1 MKIAQEKNTPL
12 MEQYFTIKTQYPDS
26 LLFFQVGDFYELFFQ
41 DAKTASSFLAIALT
55 KRGKNKGEDIPLCGV
70 PVHALNHYLLKLIKG
85 GFKVAICDQLTK
97 PQPGTVVQRGVTKVL
112 TPGTLTDSL
121 MLDEK
126 SASYLLSFFPGQ
138 KQWGLVFSELLT
150 AQLFAVSL
158 PADSFRMIDTELV
171 RFSPDEIIL
180 PNDHPSNLNNYFK
193 QQGFCTSIINTSV
206 MHPSIKQQDAT
217 KTNTA
222 CHPEACFCHPE
233 LDSGSISA
241 SPSSNATIWI
251 ENQFAPSTLKR
262 LEFQQDILQSLQ
274 VLYFYLKR
282 NQEKAL
288 DQFKSIQFYEPEDYL
303 ILDGATQRN
312 LELIKNNQDG
322 GRNHTL
328 FHVLDQAKTPMGSR
342 TIKKWIQR
350 PLVTK
355 SSILQRQEVVT
366 FLCQQIDVMKKLE
379 ELLGS
384 LADLERI
391 IGRIALN
398 RAQINDYIALKESL
412 KITPFIKE
420 LLQHQYSPQRDPQ
433 QNCVQLCKSIVDKI
447 SDFSALIDLLQA
459 SINDDATTNNVSI
472 GIIKKGFD
480 LELDRLRDLVLNGK
494 QEVLKLE
501 QKEETETGI
510 SSLKIS
516 YNQITGYY
524 IEITNPNLSKIP
536 TTYIEIQKLVNRK
549 RFTTPELK
557 ALEAELFKAEN
568 EIDQVQT
575 AVFDRVKKEVESYL
589 SPLRQAAQALSYLDG
604 LFGLANSSYQNN
616 YVKPEFN
623 DSNNI
628 IIKDGKHPVIEQVL
642 GSSFIPNDTNL
653 IDQES
658 LWIITGPN
666 MGGKSTYL
674 RQVAQ
679 IAIMAQCGAFV
690 PASNAS
696 LPILDR
702 IFTRI
707 GSGDNLAQ
715 GKSTFLIEMEETAT
729 ICTQAT
735 KNSLVILD
743 EVGRGTS
750 TFDGIA
756 LAQAIVEY
764 ISQKIK
770 ARCLF
775 ATHYHELTKLSENFS
790 SIANYNMACQKNSN
804 NIIFLH
810 KILKGAANG
819 SFGIDVAKLAQLPE
833 EIINRAS
840 IILKTLE
847 RHNFTHTTLS
857 TERLQDLTRIP
868 LSQSARPE
876 PVEGCEFI
884 NNIQPASYLNDKNTA
899 ILNQL
904 KDIDLD
910 SISPRQALDLLHDMK
925 QKIQPTD
932 NI

>member
-12 MEQYFTIKTQYPDS
+12 MEQYLSIKAQYPDS

-70 PVHALNHYLLKLIKG
+70 PIHALNHYLIKLIKG

-97 PQPGTVVQRGVTKVL
+97 PQPGTVVPRGVTKVL

-126 SASYLLSFFPGQ
+126 SASYLLSFYPGQ

-158 PADSFRMIDTELV
+158 PAYSFRMIDTELV

-180 PNDHPSNLNNYFK
+180 PYNHPSNLISYFR
-193 QQGFCTSIINTSV
+193 QQGFCISVIQPDTNNANT
-206 MHPSIKQQDAT
+206 
-217 KTNTA
+217 
-222 CHPEACFCHPE
+222 
-233 LDSGSISA
+233 
-241 SPSSNATIWI
+241 WI
-251 ENQFAPSTLKR
+251 ENQFAPSTLKK
-262 LEFQQDILQSLQ
+262 LEIQQDILQSLQ

-303 ILDGATQRN
+303 ILDGATQKN
-312 LELIKNNQDG
+312 LELIKNNHDG

-355 SSILQRQEVVT
+355 SGILQRQEFVT

-379 ELLGS
+379 ELLS
-384 LADLERI
+384 SIADLERI

-398 RAQINDYIALKESL
+398 RAHINDYIALKESL
-412 KITPFIKE
+412 KITPFIKKI
-420 LLQHQYSPQRDPQ
+420 LQHPFNSQLNSQ
-433 QNCVQLCKSIVDKI
+433 QSCAQLCKSIVDKI

-459 SINDDATTNNVSI
+459 SINDDSSTNSSSI

-501 QKEETETGI
+501 QKEATETGI

-536 TTYIEIQKLVNRK
+536 TTYIELQKLVNRK

-557 ALEAELFKAEN
+557 ALETELFKAEN
-568 EIDQVQT
+568 EIDHVQA

-589 SPLRQAAQALSYLDG
+589 TPLRLTAQAISYLDG
-604 LFGLANSSYQNN
+604 LFGLAMASYQNN

-623 DSNNI
+623 DNNNI
-628 IIKDGKHPVIEQVL
+628 VIKDGKHPVIEQVL
-642 GSSFIPNDTNL
+642 GSNFIPNDTNL

-690 PASNAS
+690 PASSAS

-790 SIANYNMACQKNSN
+790 GIANYNMACQKNTNS
-804 NIIFLH
+804 IIFLH
-810 KILKGAANG
+810 KISKGAANG

-847 RHNFTHTTLS
+847 SHNFTHDFTHATFKI
-857 TERLQDLTRIP
+857 R
-868 LSQSARPE
+868 
-876 PVEGCEFI
+876 
-884 NNIQPASYLNDKNTA
+884 PASYDKNFA

-910 SISPRQALDLLHDMK
+910 NTSPRQALDLLNEIK
-925 QKIQPTD
+925 QKIQHSD
-932 NI
+932 NL

>member
-1 MKIAQEKNTPL
+1 M
-12 MEQYFTIKTQYPDS
+12 
-26 LLFFQVGDFYELFFQ
+26 
-41 DAKTASSFLAIALT
+41 
-55 KRGKNKGEDIPLCGV
+55 
-70 PVHALNHYLLKLIKG
+70 
-85 GFKVAICDQLTK
+85 
-97 PQPGTVVQRGVTKVL
+97 
-112 TPGTLTDSL
+112 
-121 MLDEK
+121 
-126 SASYLLSFFPGQ
+126 
-138 KQWGLVFSELLT
+138 
-150 AQLFAVSL
+150 
-158 PADSFRMIDTELV
+158 
-171 RFSPDEIIL
+171 
-180 PNDHPSNLNNYFK
+180 
-193 QQGFCTSIINTSV
+193 
-206 MHPSIKQQDAT
+206 
-217 KTNTA
+217 
-222 CHPEACFCHPE
+222 
-233 LDSGSISA
+233 
-241 SPSSNATIWI
+241 
-251 ENQFAPSTLKR
+251 
-262 LEFQQDILQSLQ
+262 QSLSPCD
-274 VLYFYLKR
+274 LR
-282 NQEKAL
+282 I
-288 DQFKSIQFYEPEDYL
+288 DQFKTIQFYEPEDYL

-322 GRNHTL
+322 GRSHTL
-328 FHVLDQAKTPMGSR
+328 FHVLDKAKTPMGSR

-350 PLVTK
+350 PLVQK
-355 SSILQRQEVVT
+355 SSILQRQEVVA
-366 FLCQQIDVMKKLE
+366 FLCQQIDIMKKLE
-379 ELLGS
+379 DLLGS

-398 RAQINDYIALKESL
+398 RAQINDYLALKESL

-420 LLQHQYSPQRDPQ
+420 LLQLQGCTQ
-433 QNCVQLCKSIVDKI
+433 QHCAQLCKAIGDKI

-459 SINDDATTNNVSI
+459 SINDDMSTNNI
-472 GIIKKGFD
+472 NGGLIKKGFD

-536 TTYIEIQKLVNRK
+536 SNYIEIQKLVNRK

-557 ALEAELFKAEN
+557 ALEAELFKAEH
-568 EIDQVQT
+568 EIDQVQA
-575 AVFDRVKKEVESYL
+575 AVFDRVKKDVENYL
-589 SPLRQAAQALSYLDG
+589 SPLRQTAQALSYLDG
-604 LFGLANSSYQNN
+604 LFGLATVSYENN
-616 YVKPEFN
+616 YIKPEFN
-623 DSNNI
+623 DNNDI
-628 IIKDGKHPVIEQVL
+628 IIRDGKHPVIEQVL
-642 GSSFIPNDTNL
+642 GSGFIPNDTNL
-653 IDQES
+653 VEQEF

-690 PASNAS
+690 PARSAS

-735 KNSLVILD
+735 RNSLVILD

-790 SIANYNMACQKNSN
+790 GIANYNMACQKSAN

-810 KILKGAANG
+810 KILKGHASG

-833 EIINRAS
+833 PIINRAS

-847 RHNFTHTTLS
+847 FHNFTNTNLS
-857 TERLQDLTRIP
+857 TEQTQEQTHAP
-868 LSQSARPE
+868 LNDISND
-876 PVEGCEFI
+876 I
-884 NNIQPASYLNDKNTA
+884 NNIQPASF
-899 ILNQL
+899 
-904 KDIDLD
+904 
-910 SISPRQALDLLHDMK
+910 
-925 QKIQPTD
+925 
-932 NI
+932 

>member
-12 MEQYFTIKTQYPDS
+12 MEQYFAIKTQYPDS

-41 DAKTASSFLAIALT
+41 DAKIASSFLAIALT

-70 PVHALNHYLLKLIKG
+70 PIHALSHYLIKLIKG

-158 PADSFRMIDTELV
+158 PAESFRMIDTELV

-180 PNDHPSNLNNYFK
+180 PNEHSSSLNNYFK
-193 QQGFCTSIINTSV
+193 QQGFCTSLINTSV
-206 MHPSIKQQDAT
+206 MHTSSKR
-217 KTNTA
+217 TNLVQPDTA
-222 CHPEACFCHPE
+222 CHPE
-233 LDSGSISA
+233 LVSGSMDLY
-241 SPSSNATIWI
+241 PSSNATLWI
-251 ENQFAPSTLKR
+251 ENHFSPGTLKK
-262 LEFQQDILQSLQ
+262 LEFHQDILQSLQ
-274 VLYFYLKR
+274 ILYFYLKR

-322 GRNHTL
+322 GRGHTL
-328 FHVLDQAKTPMGSR
+328 FNVLDKAKTPMGSR

-350 PLVTK
+350 PLVQK
-355 SSILQRQEVVT
+355 SSILQRQEVVA

-379 ELLGS
+379 DLLSS
-384 LADLERI
+384 LSDLERI

-398 RAQINDYIALKESL
+398 RAQINDYLALKESL

-420 LLQHQYSPQRDPQ
+420 LLQLQGSTQHD
-433 QNCVQLCKSIVDKI
+433 CVQLCKAIGDKI

-459 SINDDATTNNVSI
+459 SINDDMATNNVNI
-472 GIIKKGFD
+472 GLIKKGFD

-494 QEVLKLE
+494 QEILKLE
-501 QKEETETGI
+501 QKEENETGI

-536 TTYIEIQKLVNRK
+536 ATYIEIQKLVNRK

-575 AVFDRVKKEVESYL
+575 AVFDRVKKDVENYL
-589 SPLRQAAQALSYLDG
+589 PQLRQTAQALSYLDG
-604 LFGLANSSYQNN
+604 LFGLASASYENN

-623 DSNNI
+623 DNNNI
-628 IIKDGKHPVIEQVL
+628 IIKNGKHPVIEQVL

-653 IDQES
+653 VDQES

-679 IAIMAQCGAFV
+679 IAIMAQCGTFV

-790 SIANYNMACQKNSN
+790 GIANYNMACQKHSN

-810 KILKGAANG
+810 KILNGAASG

-833 EIINRAS
+833 EIINRAL
-840 IILKTLE
+840 IILKSLE
-847 RHNFTHTTLS
+847 PQNFTHTTLS
-857 TERLQDLTRIP
+857 TKQTQEQAQIP
-868 LSQSARPE
+868 LNNISN
-876 PVEGCEFI
+876 VI
-884 NNIQPASYLNDKNTA
+884 NNIQPASSLSQKDTASHLANNHDKNIA

-910 SISPRQALDLLHDMK
+910 NISPRQALDLLNEMK
-925 QKIQPTD
+925 QKIQTNS

>member
-1 MKIAQEKNTPL
+1 MKIVQEKNTPL
-12 MEQYFTIKTQYPDS
+12 MEQYFAIKEQYPDS

-70 PVHALNHYLLKLIKG
+70 PIHALNHYLIKLIKG

-180 PNDHPSNLNNYFK
+180 PDPKASGQSFSTLNNYFK
-193 QQGFCTSIINTSV
+193 QNGFCTSTV
-206 MHPSIKQQDAT
+206 QQDA
-217 KTNTA
+217 N
-222 CHPEACFCHPE
+222 
-233 LDSGSISA
+233 SA
-241 SPSSNATIWI
+241 TLWL
-251 ENQFAPSTLKR
+251 ENQFTPGTLKK
-262 LEFQQDILQSLQ
+262 LEMHSDIFQSIQM
-274 VLYFYLKR
+274 LYFYLKR

-288 DQFKSIQFYEPEDYL
+288 DQFRSIQFYEPEDYL
-303 ILDGATQRN
+303 ILDGATSRN

-322 GRNHTL
+322 STKNTL
-328 FHVLDQAKTPMGSR
+328 FHVLDQSQTPMGSR

-350 PLVTK
+350 PLIEK
-355 SSILQRQEVVT
+355 ASILQRQEIIAL
-366 FLCQQIDVMKKLE
+366 LCQQIDVMQKLE
-379 ELLGS
+379 NLLS
-384 LADLERI
+384 SISDLERI

-398 RAQINDYIALKESL
+398 RAQVNDYLALKESL
-412 KITPFIKE
+412 KITPLIKN
-420 LLQHQYSPQRDPQ
+420 LLQT
-433 QNCVQLCKSIVDKI
+433 QLCTQLGKAIEDKI
-447 SDFSALIDLLQA
+447 SDFSALINLLQA
-459 SINDDATTNNVSI
+459 SINDGENSQNATN
-472 GIIKKGFD
+472 GIIKPGFD

-501 QKEETETGI
+501 QKEETQTGI

-524 IEITNPNLSKIP
+524 IEITNPNLEKVP
-536 TTYIEIQKLVNRK
+536 ANYIEIQKLVNRK

-568 EIDQVQT
+568 EIDLVEM
-575 AVFDRVKKEVESYL
+575 AVFDRVKKDVATYL
-589 SPLRQAAQALSYLDG
+589 SPLRQVAQALSYLDA
-604 LFGLANSSYQNN
+604 LFGLAKASYENN
-616 YVKPEFN
+616 YTKPEFN
-623 DSNNI
+623 ENHNI
-628 IIKDGKHPVIEQVL
+628 IIKSGKHPVIEQVL
-642 GSSFIPNDTNL
+642 GSNFIPNDTNL
-653 IDQES
+653 IDEES

-674 RQVAQ
+674 RQVAH
-679 IAIMAQCGAFV
+679 ISIMAQIGTLV
-690 PASNAS
+690 PASSAN

-715 GKSTFLIEMEETAT
+715 GKSTFLVEMEETAT

-735 KNSLVILD
+735 QNSLVILD

-756 LAQAIVEY
+756 LAQAIVEF

-775 ATHYHELTKLSENFS
+775 ATHYHELTKLPENFA
-790 SIANYNMACQKNSN
+790 SIANYNMACKKTKSLHGNDS
-804 NIIFLH
+804 IIFLH
-810 KILKGAANG
+810 KILKGHASG
-819 SFGIDVAKLAQLPE
+819 SFGIDVARLAQLPE
-833 EIINRAS
+833 DIINRAS
-840 IILKTLE
+840 KILNGLE
-847 RHNFTHTTLS
+847 NQTA
-857 TERLQDLTRIP
+857 QDC
-868 LSQSARPE
+868 PE
-876 PVEGCEFI
+876 PTLFQPTCLPGVATSSKAWVPCETI
-884 NNIQPASYLNDKNTA
+884 LDKIKNT
-899 ILNQL
+899 
-904 KDIDLD
+904 DLD
-910 SISPRQALDLLHDMK
+910 EISPRQALDLLHEMK
-925 QKIQPTD
+925 RTMS
-932 NI
+932 

>member
-12 MEQYFTIKTQYPDS
+12 MDQYFTIKTQYPDS

-70 PVHALNHYLLKLIKG
+70 PVHALNHYLIKLIKG

-112 TPGTLTDSL
+112 TPSTLTDSL

-193 QQGFCTSIINTSV
+193 QQGFCTSVIQ
-206 MHPSIKQQDAT
+206 PD
-217 KTNTA
+217 TN
-222 CHPEACFCHPE
+222 
-233 LDSGSISA
+233 
-241 SPSSNATIWI
+241 NANMWI
-251 ENQFAPSTLKR
+251 ENQFAPSTLKK

-355 SSILQRQEVVT
+355 SGILQRQEVVT

-379 ELLGS
+379 ELLVS

-420 LLQHQYSPQRDPQ
+420 LLQHSYYPQRDPQ

-459 SINDDATTNNVSI
+459 SINDDASTNSSSI

-536 TTYIEIQKLVNRK
+536 ATYIEIQKLVNRK

-604 LFGLANSSYQNN
+604 LFGLANASYQNN

-623 DSNNI
+623 DNNNI

-642 GSSFIPNDTNL
+642 GSGFIPNDTNL
-653 IDQES
+653 VDQES

-690 PASNAS
+690 PAISAS

-775 ATHYHELTKLSENFS
+775 ATHYHELTKLSENFPE
-790 SIANYNMACQKNSN
+790 IANYNMACKKNSN
-804 NIIFLH
+804 SIIFLH
-810 KILKGAANG
+810 KILNGSASG

-847 RHNFTHTTLS
+847 THNFTHTTLS
-857 TERLQDLTRIP
+857 TEQMQEHLNDI
-868 LSQSARPE
+868 SNDA
-876 PVEGCEFI
+876 
-884 NNIQPASYLNDKNTA
+884 NKIQPASYDKNTA

-904 KDIDLD
+904 KNIDIDNV
-910 SISPRQALDLLHDMK
+910 SPRQALDLLCDMK
-925 QKIQPTD
+925 QKIQNTD
-932 NI
+932 NS

>member
-12 MEQYFTIKTQYPDS
+12 MEQYLTIKAQYPDS

-41 DAKTASSFLAIALT
+41 DAKMASSFLAIALT

-70 PVHALNHYLLKLIKG
+70 PVHALNHYLIKLIKG

-126 SASYLLSFFPGQ
+126 SASYLLSFYPGQ

-158 PADSFRMIDTELV
+158 PAESFRMIDTELV

-180 PNDHPSNLNNYFK
+180 PSDHTSNLNNYFK
-193 QQGFCTSIINTSV
+193 QQGFCTSVIQ
-206 MHPSIKQQDAT
+206 PD
-217 KTNTA
+217 TN
-222 CHPEACFCHPE
+222 
-233 LDSGSISA
+233 
-241 SPSSNATIWI
+241 NANIWI
-251 ENQFAPSTLKR
+251 ENQFAPSTLKK

-322 GRNHTL
+322 GRGHTL
-328 FHVLDQAKTPMGSR
+328 FHVLDKAKTPMGSR

-350 PLVTK
+350 PLVQK
-355 SSILQRQEVVT
+355 SSILQRQEVVA

-379 ELLGS
+379 DLLGS
-384 LADLERI
+384 LSDLERI

-398 RAQINDYIALKESL
+398 RAQINDYLALKESL
-412 KITPFIKE
+412 KITPAIKE
-420 LLQHQYSPQRDPQ
+420 LLQLQGTSQ
-433 QNCVQLCKSIVDKI
+433 QNCIQLCKSIGEKI
-447 SDFSALIDLLQA
+447 ADFSALIDLLQA
-459 SINDDATTNNVSI
+459 SINDDTATNSSNI
-472 GIIKKGFD
+472 GLIKKGFD

-494 QEVLKLE
+494 QEILKLE
-501 QKEETETGI
+501 QKEENETGI

-524 IEITNPNLSKIP
+524 IEITNPNLNKIP
-536 TTYIEIQKLVNRK
+536 ATYIEIQKLVNRK

-568 EIDQVQT
+568 EIDQVQA
-575 AVFDRVKKEVESYL
+575 AVFDRVKKDVENYL
-589 SPLRQAAQALSYLDG
+589 SPLRQTAQALSYLDG
-604 LFGLANSSYQNN
+604 LFGLANASYENN

-623 DSNNI
+623 DNNNI
-628 IIKDGKHPVIEQVL
+628 IIKNGKHPVIEQVL

-653 IDQES
+653 VDQES
-658 LWIITGPN
+658 VWIITGPN

-790 SIANYNMACQKNSN
+790 DIANYNMACQKTPNT
-804 NIIFLH
+804 IIFLH
-810 KILKGAANG
+810 KILKGHASG

-833 EIINRAS
+833 SIINRAS
-840 IILKTLE
+840 TILKTLE
-847 RHNFTHTTLS
+847 FHNFKYAPLA
-857 TERLQDLTRIP
+857 TEQTQEQTQAPLNDIP
-868 LSQSARPE
+868 ND
-876 PVEGCEFI
+876 I
-884 NNIQPASYLNDKNTA
+884 NNIQPASSLSQKATASHLANNHEKNIA

-904 KDIDLD
+904 KNIDLD
-910 SISPRQALDLLHDMK
+910 NISPRQALDLLNEMK
-925 QKIQPTD
+925 QKIQNNY

>member
-1 MKIAQEKNTPL
+1 
-12 MEQYFTIKTQYPDS
+12 
-26 LLFFQVGDFYELFFQ
+26 
-41 DAKTASSFLAIALT
+41 
-55 KRGKNKGEDIPLCGV
+55 
-70 PVHALNHYLLKLIKG
+70 KLIKG

-126 SASYLLSFFPGQ
+126 SASYLLSFYPGQ

-158 PADSFRMIDTELV
+158 PAESFRMIDTELV

-180 PNDHPSNLNNYFK
+180 PSGHSSNLNNYFK
-193 QQGFCTSIINTSV
+193 QQGFCTSVIQ
-206 MHPSIKQQDAT
+206 PE
-217 KTNTA
+217 TN
-222 CHPEACFCHPE
+222 
-233 LDSGSISA
+233 
-241 SPSSNATIWI
+241 NANMWI

-303 ILDGATQRN
+303 VLDGATQRN

-350 PLVTK
+350 PLVTR
-355 SSILQRQEVVT
+355 SSILQRQEVVA

-420 LLQHQYSPQRDPQ
+420 LLQHPYYPQ

-447 SDFSALIDLLQA
+447 SDFSALIDLLQT
-459 SINDDATTNNVSI
+459 SINDDASTNNVSI

-501 QKEETETGI
+501 QKEENETGI

-536 TTYIEIQKLVNRK
+536 ATYIEIQKLVNRK
-549 RFTTPELK
+549 RFTTLELK

-575 AVFDRVKKEVESYL
+575 AVFDRVKKEVENYL

-623 DSNNI
+623 DNNNI

-642 GSSFIPNDTNL
+642 GSGFIPNDTNL
-653 IDQES
+653 VDQES

-690 PASNAS
+690 PAAQAN

-790 SIANYNMACQKNSN
+790 GIANYNMACQKNAN
-804 NIIFLH
+804 TIIFLH
-810 KILKGAANG
+810 KILSGAANG

-847 RHNFTHTTLS
+847 THNFTHATLS
-857 TERLQDLTRIP
+857 AEQTQTQLNDI
-868 LSQSARPE
+868 SND
-876 PVEGCEFI
+876 I
-884 NNIQPASYLNDKNTA
+884 NNIQPASSLSLKAHAQDPINNYTNTV

-910 SISPRQALDLLHDMK
+910 NISPRQALDLLHDIK
-925 QKIQPTD
+925 QKIQNTD
-932 NI
+932 NS

>member
-12 MEQYFTIKTQYPDS
+12 MEQYLTIKAQYPDS

-41 DAKTASSFLAIALT
+41 DAKTASNFLAIALT

-70 PVHALNHYLLKLIKG
+70 PVHALNHYLIKLIKG

-180 PNDHPSNLNNYFK
+180 PSEHSSNLNNYLK
-193 QQGFCTSIINTSV
+193 QQGFCTSVIQ
-206 MHPSIKQQDAT
+206 PD
-217 KTNTA
+217 TN
-222 CHPEACFCHPE
+222 
-233 LDSGSISA
+233 
-241 SPSSNATIWI
+241 NANMWI
-251 ENQFAPSTLKR
+251 ENQFAPSTLKK

-322 GRNHTL
+322 GRSHTL

-355 SSILQRQEVVT
+355 SGILQRQEVVT

-379 ELLGS
+379 ELLS
-384 LADLERI
+384 SIADLERI

-420 LLQHQYSPQRDPQ
+420 ILQHPFNSQ
-433 QNCVQLCKSIVDKI
+433 QSCVQLCKSIVDKI

-459 SINDDATTNNVSI
+459 SINDDASTNSSSI

-536 TTYIEIQKLVNRK
+536 ASYIEIQKLVNRK

-568 EIDQVQT
+568 EIDQVQA

-589 SPLRQAAQALSYLDG
+589 AALRQAAQAISYLDG
-604 LFGLANSSYQNN
+604 LFGLANASYQNN

-642 GSSFIPNDTNL
+642 GSNFIPNNTNL

-690 PASNAS
+690 PASSAS

-790 SIANYNMACQKNSN
+790 GIANYNMACQKNSN

-810 KILKGAANG
+810 KILSGAANG
-819 SFGIDVAKLAQLPE
+819 SFGIDVAKLAQLPDS
-833 EIINRAS
+833 IINRAS
-840 IILKTLE
+840 IILKNLE
-847 RHNFTHTTLS
+847 THNFTHTTLFEEQTQEYLNGIS
-857 TERLQDLTRIP
+857 NDT
-868 LSQSARPE
+868 
-876 PVEGCEFI
+876 
-884 NNIQPASYLNDKNTA
+884 NKIQPASYDKNFA

-910 SISPRQALDLLHDMK
+910 NISPRQALDLLNEIK
-925 QKIQPTD
+925 QKIQHSD
-932 NI
+932 NL